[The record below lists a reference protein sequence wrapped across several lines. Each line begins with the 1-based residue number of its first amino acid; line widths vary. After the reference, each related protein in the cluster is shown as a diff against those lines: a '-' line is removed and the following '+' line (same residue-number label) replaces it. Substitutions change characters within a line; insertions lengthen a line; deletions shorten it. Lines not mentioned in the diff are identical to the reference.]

1 MLIACAVARA
11 GSTPA
16 QAHDRCVRARCGG
29 GVWGWGMCVSI
40 SNVFYVAFSCGV
52 WLLARAFLCA
62 PESGAKSCPIA
73 RAPLGGSKKTLGW
86 WGWGVWGS
94 QRGPRCVPSY
104 DLASRLVCS
113 IRAECRRRA
122 SVLATTPRR
131 PFPKSTSQARIS
143 SRARPGCQARE
154 LLQRPAQDCA
164 SPRVRQPAPFTKR
177 DKQ

>member
-40 SNVFYVAFSCGV
+40 SNVFYVVFSCGV

-73 RAPLGGSKKTLGW
+73 RAPLGGSKTTLGW

-113 IRAECRRRA
+113 IRAECRRRGGSFRKHGA
-122 SVLATTPRR
+122 IDSNSPAANVFDDRR
-131 PFPKSTSQARIS
+131 ELQGVRLARICAYFS
-143 SRARPGCQARE
+143 AGSAFCQHLRINSTE
-154 LLQRPAQDCA
+154 
-164 SPRVRQPAPFTKR
+164 
-177 DKQ
+177 

>member
-1 MLIACAVARA
+1 MLIACAVARE

-40 SNVFYVAFSCGV
+40 SNVFDVVFLWGV
-52 WLLARAFLCA
+52 WHLARAFLCA
-62 PESGAKSCPIA
+62 TESGAKSCPIA
-73 RAPLGGSKKTLGW
+73 RAPLGGSKTTLGW

-113 IRAECRRRA
+113 IRAECRRRGELLIMPGA
-122 SVLATTPRR
+122 DKH
-131 PFPKSTSQARIS
+131 PKSSTRLSKVADAMVPAGGSCAHRKSACWRCRGHLQP
-143 SRARPGCQARE
+143 RA
-154 LLQRPAQDCA
+154 
-164 SPRVRQPAPFTKR
+164 
-177 DKQ
+177 

>member
-40 SNVFYVAFSCGV
+40 SNVFYVVFSCGV

-73 RAPLGGSKKTLGW
+73 RAPLGGSKTTLGW

-122 SVLATTPRR
+122 LDAEGNFVTPRAHQCEWLQVR
-131 PFPKSTSQARIS
+131 APAGCACAHVCLAR
-143 SRARPGCQARE
+143 R
-154 LLQRPAQDCA
+154 CA
-164 SPRVRQPAPFTKR
+164 GRS
-177 DKQ
+177 